1 MEKSGT
7 LPLISIIVPVYNV
20 EAYLHQCLQSIL
32 DQTYTNLEIIV
43 VDDGSTDHSPA
54 ICDHFAALDAR
65 VKVIHKKNGGQS
77 AARNIGLDTASGEYI
92 GFVDS
97 DDWIDNDMYETL
109 YNLIS
114 QYGADISACTHYLE
128 YEDGRPTV
136 YRSKEEIMTF
146 NHADVMKTLF
156 EDKIIKNYVV
166 EKLYK
171 RDLFTGL

>member
-1 MEKSGT
+1 MKKIDES
-7 LPLISIIVPVYNV
+7 PLISIIIPVYNV
-20 EAYLHQCLQSIL
+20 APFLSQCIQSVL
-32 DQTYTNLEIIV
+32 DQTYTHLEVII
-43 VDDGSTDHSPA
+43 VDDGSTDESPA
-54 ICDHFAALDAR
+54 ICDKFAKLDTR
-65 VKVIHKKNGGQS
+65 IKVIHKKNGGLS
-77 AARNIGLDTASGEYI
+77 DARNAGLDIASGDFI

-156 EDKIIKNYVV
+156 EDKIIKN
-166 EKLYK
+166 
-171 RDLFTGL
+171 

>member
-65 VKVIHKKNGGQS
+65 VKVIHKKKWW
-77 AARNIGLDTASGEYI
+77 TKCCP
-92 GFVDS
+92 
-97 DDWIDNDMYETL
+97 
-109 YNLIS
+109 
-114 QYGADISACTHYLE
+114 QYRFRHSI
-128 YEDGRPTV
+128 RRI
-136 YRSKEEIMTF
+136 YRF
-146 NHADVMKTLF
+146 C
-156 EDKIIKNYVV
+156 
-166 EKLYK
+166 
-171 RDLFTGL
+171 G